1 MKAIQK
7 ELGDSGDT
15 KDDIFELEQKLK
27 KIKLS
32 TEAREKLIQ
41 NSKNLKV

>member
-7 ELGDSGDT
+7 ELGDSGDA

-27 KIKLS
+27 KLNYPQKL
-32 TEAREKLIQ
+32 EKKLIQ